1 VLKYKKRKG
10 RINLENQSI
19 KERGTPLNILD
30 EVMIR
35 EEDDP
40 TLFTQEITGKD
51 GKKSIT
57 VGTETPIRLAM
68 KVINSLSDK
77 EIDEVIKT
85 VKKSGVCKINKDF
98 NTEYRTATKEDIE
111 TSRKDNEKELEE
123 IKKYSP
129 QE

>member
-1 VLKYKKRKG
+1 MG
-10 RINLENQSI
+10 NPAT
-19 KERGTPLNILD
+19 KERGIPLNILD

-77 EIDEVIKT
+77 EIDEVIKE

-111 TSRKDNEKELEE
+111 TSKKDNEKELEE